1 MISRFYY
8 FAQSIVNGQNL
19 PKAELTKSSV
29 ATILNWFFVLAAVI
43 SFLVIVIAGF
53 RFIISSGEPEKIA
66 TARRTIIYAAVGLI
80 VSLSA
85 TAIVGFIAGSIN

>member
-1 MISRFYY
+1 MNKLLF
-8 FAQSIVNGQNL
+8 FAQGIVSDDSL
-19 PKAELTKSSV
+19 PKAELTENTV
-29 ATILNWFFVLAAVI
+29 TNLLNWFFVLAAII

-66 TARRTIIYAAVGLI
+66 TARRTIIYAAIGLI

-85 TAIVGFIAGSIN
+85 TAIVTFVVQRLR

>member
-1 MISRFYY
+1 MNKILY
-8 FAQSIVNGQNL
+8 FAQNLVSGDDL

-29 ATILNWFFVLAAVI
+29 TTILNWFFVLAAVI

-53 RFIISSGEPEKIA
+53 RLIISSGEPEKIA

-85 TAIVGFIAGSIN
+85 TVIVGFVAGRIS